1 MSCPT
6 SSNDEPRQLLALLAA
21 ATTLSPNAIDG
32 SSPTSASLGQS
43 NGERTTAPIF
53 PHNNTQ
59 LNAFLTR
66 EAKTEMVSMAAS
78 DAPIV
83 IPSNPVNDHSTVSAD
98 LFVPLQNVVLSNTTP
113 LQPSPM
119 TSLSQSSSLE
129 CDRPMEQASI
139 EVTIPAVPLFS
150 TSNVRFN
157 VDREGNTLS
166 IPVEKSPE
174 KNAEK
179 NFFNYEEGY
188 DTEDDIGP
196 FWDAV
201 MGEME
206 DDDDLMQLPE
216 RTDETRPEAEVIP
229 AAAGEGPQP
238 PESGDANTVT
248 LTEEILKTMRN
259 SELKAELKKRGLSQN
274 GNKTVL
280 TNRLLNN
287 LQNPIIQED
296 APERV
301 PNGFAPTAKWRQLK
315 PNSIPVEEPQRPPNM
330 RGPTVPEGEEEFRK
344 FNFPETFD
352 RPPFTE
358 MSSVYETDRKGRVIK
373 NRQGKVQMKEEIREN
388 GRANSAW
395 LDKHKLTPSSLPSDW
410 FEALLPL
417 KRQPGDPASL
427 VTIGDWTMLTNKK
440 AMLANAGVPG
450 GVYHDWKPFS
460 PVEVRQFIALYI
472 LQGLSPSPQIKM
484 KFQPHN
490 EDPINGS
497 NMCFKVFGRVGDR
510 RHKMFKAFFTCQ
522 DPVKPIPTKK
532 THPNFKVDPFLA
544 HIQSVSMEA
553 WDMGRNIS
561 CDEQTIGFKGNH
573 ADKQR
578 ISYKKEGDGFLA
590 DTLCESGY
598 TYTIYLRN
606 MPPPKH
612 YVDKGCSALHARVLF
627 MFDQLK
633 SKYHVCGLD
642 NLYNSVKFCRDAF
655 TGKNKVM
662 VHGVARKHGRGVP
675 NCTIQDE
682 VANKNLQEQV
692 RGTTKAAVLEGD
704 SECPDVVAFSVYDTK
719 PVNFLSTACTSLHWK
734 EKTKKVFS
742 KDAGVMI
749 LMRFLRPNI
758 TDDYN
763 HGMNNVDQADQL
775 RGTYRFDRWMRKRK
789 WWWAIWMWGVQL
801 LLVNAYVLYKTS
813 HLLIWK
819 ADKSKI
825 LSQYDFRKSI
835 VLAWF
840 GIQEKEN
847 AEVDSEKSSENSRKR
862 SRSTTTEF
870 FLTLDEAGS
879 SKHSAR
885 VTKQTLHPIDGAL
898 RVRLDENT
906 E

>member
-66 EAKTEMVSMAAS
+66 EAKTEMVSMAAL

-139 EVTIPAVPLFS
+139 EFTIPAVPLFS
-150 TSNVRFN
+150 TGNVRFN

-216 RTDETRPEAEVIP
+216 RTNETRPEAEVIP

-238 PESGDANTVT
+238 PENGDANTVT

-315 PNSIPVEEPQRPPNM
+315 PNSIPVEEPQHPPNM
-330 RGPTVPEGEEEFRK
+330 RGK
-344 FNFPETFD
+344 NFENLTSRTHLIAP
-352 RPPFTE
+352 R
-358 MSSVYETDRKGRVIK
+358 SLRCHLC
-373 NRQGKVQMKEEIREN
+373 MKKIE
-388 GRANSAW
+388 
-395 LDKHKLTPSSLPSDW
+395 K
-410 FEALLPL
+410 
-417 KRQPGDPASL
+417 
-427 VTIGDWTMLTNKK
+427 
-440 AMLANAGVPG
+440 
-450 GVYHDWKPFS
+450 
-460 PVEVRQFIALYI
+460 
-472 LQGLSPSPQIKM
+472 
-484 KFQPHN
+484 
-490 EDPINGS
+490 
-497 NMCFKVFGRVGDR
+497 
-510 RHKMFKAFFTCQ
+510 
-522 DPVKPIPTKK
+522 
-532 THPNFKVDPFLA
+532 
-544 HIQSVSMEA
+544 
-553 WDMGRNIS
+553 
-561 CDEQTIGFKGNH
+561 DE
-573 ADKQR
+573 
-578 ISYKKEGDGFLA
+578 
-590 DTLCESGY
+590 
-598 TYTIYLRN
+598 
-606 MPPPKH
+606 
-612 YVDKGCSALHARVLF
+612 
-627 MFDQLK
+627 
-633 SKYHVCGLD
+633 
-642 NLYNSVKFCRDAF
+642 
-655 TGKNKVM
+655 
-662 VHGVARKHGRGVP
+662 
-675 NCTIQDE
+675 
-682 VANKNLQEQV
+682 
-692 RGTTKAAVLEGD
+692 
-704 SECPDVVAFSVYDTK
+704 
-719 PVNFLSTACTSLHWK
+719 
-734 EKTKKVFS
+734 
-742 KDAGVMI
+742 
-749 LMRFLRPNI
+749 
-758 TDDYN
+758 
-763 HGMNNVDQADQL
+763 
-775 RGTYRFDRWMRKRK
+775 
-789 WWWAIWMWGVQL
+789 
-801 LLVNAYVLYKTS
+801 
-813 HLLIWK
+813 
-819 ADKSKI
+819 
-825 LSQYDFRKSI
+825 
-835 VLAWF
+835 
-840 GIQEKEN
+840 
-847 AEVDSEKSSENSRKR
+847 
-862 SRSTTTEF
+862 
-870 FLTLDEAGS
+870 
-879 SKHSAR
+879 
-885 VTKQTLHPIDGAL
+885 
-898 RVRLDENT
+898 
-906 E
+906 